1 MGTGRACH
9 GRWRYVSAVP
19 QRRRRTTLRDVAEA
33 SGLSTATVSYALRG
47 LQVPAAT
54 QTRVRAVARDLG
66 YQVNPIARALASGR
80 TGNVGVLFGSL
91 EDLWQQGLAVA
102 LSRAL
107 LAQDRHALIVDAN
120 GDRDRERDL
129 VHQLS
134 DSQVDA
140 VLVSP
145 LDPAADYWGELIVST
160 PLVTIGDA
168 LPSAPGAGCVLFDN
182 RRGVATALG
191 HLAVLG
197 HRRITVLTQSLPSTP
212 DRPADTL
219 AAELGADLG
228 LDIVLVHSAP
238 SIALAADAAER
249 ALSGPDRPTA
259 VFALSDSL
267 AYGAYVAARRLG
279 LTIPDELSV
288 LGYDDH
294 QTSELVAPPLSTFSW
309 DMPGIVAA
317 ATAGIAA
324 AVDGGP
330 AQRSV
335 FSPWLRSRAS
345 TTSARRSA

>member
-1 MGTGRACH
+1 M
-9 GRWRYVSAVP
+9 
-19 QRRRRTTLRDVAEA
+19 RDVAEA

-54 QTRVRAVARDLG
+54 QVRVRAVARDLG

-80 TGNVGVLFGSL
+80 SGNVGVLFGSL

-120 GDRDRERDL
+120 GDRDRER
-129 VHQLS
+129 QLAHS
-134 DSQVDA
+134 LGDSQVDA

-145 LDPAADYWGELIVST
+145 LDPAADYWAELMVET
-160 PLVTIGDA
+160 PVVTIGDA
-168 LPSAPGAGCVLFDN
+168 LRSAPDAGCVLFDN

-191 HLAVLG
+191 HLSVLG
-197 HRRITVLTQSLPSTP
+197 HRRVAVLTPSLPGAP

-219 AAELGADLG
+219 AAELGGELG
-228 LDIVLVHSAP
+228 LEITLVHSAP
-238 SIALAADAAER
+238 STVLAADAAAR
-249 ALSGPDRPTA
+249 ALSAPDRPTA

-267 AYGAYVAARRLG
+267 AYGVYLAARRLG
-279 LTIPDELSV
+279 LAIPDQLSV

-309 DMPGIVAA
+309 DLPGIVAA

-324 AVDGGP
+324 AVAGGP
-330 AQRSV
+330 AQRAV
-335 FSPWLRSRAS
+335 FAPWLRSRSS
-345 TTSARRSA
+345 TAPPRS